1 MPTRQEAVRC
11 SRYRPLSEEQA
22 KMIHQTVMRVL
33 SEIGIEVNDE
43 QALGLFQQAGAKVD
57 ADRSIAKFGP
67 ELVMKLVDQ
76 APSNITLWGREEQH
90 NLVLGEDRV
99 CIGTGGTAIR
109 VIDLDTGET
118 RPSEIGDLHD
128 IARLCHQ
135 LDNLHLYMLPL
146 YPNDIPKENVDLN
159 RFFSGIVNTTKHV
172 MGGVYTVEGV
182 RDVVEMCSMIAG
194 SSENLRKRPFI
205 SMITCVISPLKMD
218 SHYTKLMIEAAKHGI
233 PVVCPAE
240 PLCGATSPVT
250 LAANV
255 VHQVAESLTGVM
267 LTQIVNPGSPVI
279 LGTVSSTTDFRDMR
293 YICGGVEM
301 GMISAAEAQMA
312 QFYGLPF
319 YAVGGMSDSK
329 VVDAQAGYESAMT
342 TLLNVLA
349 GANFVHDAIGMC
361 DFALTMSF
369 EKCIMDNE
377 IAGMAMRAAEG
388 IRVDEET
395 LAFDVIK
402 EVGPGGSFI
411 SHKHTARNMR
421 KEHFLP
427 KLSDRNIREKWV
439 AQGAQD
445 AGQRANNMAKK
456 ILDRPAE
463 PKIPSET
470 LSAITSRF
478 PQLTYPAK

>member
-1 MPTRQEAVRC
+1 MKKTVRC

-22 KMIHQTVMRVL
+22 KMIHETVMRVL
-33 SEIGIEVNDE
+33 SEIGVEVNNE
-43 QALGLFQQAGAKVD
+43 QALKLFQQAGAKVD
-57 ADRSIAKFGP
+57 ADRSIAKFDP
-67 ELVMKLVDQ
+67 ELVMKLINQ
-76 APSNITLWGREEQH
+76 APANVTLWGREEKH
-90 NLVLGEDRV
+90 NVVLGEDRV

-109 VIDLDTGET
+109 VVDLETGET
-118 RPSEIGDLHD
+118 RPSEIRDLHEM
-128 IARLCHQ
+128 ARLCHQ
-135 LDNLHLYMLPL
+135 LDNLSLYMLPL
-146 YPNDIPKENVDLN
+146 YPNDVPKENVDLN

-172 MGGVYTVEGV
+172 MGGVYTIEGV
-182 RDVVEMCSMIAG
+182 RDVVEMCSLIAG
-194 SSENLRKRPFI
+194 SKEDLQKRPFI

-218 SHYTKLMIEAAKHGI
+218 SHYTELMIEAAKHGI

-240 PLCGATSPVT
+240 PLCGATSPIT

-255 VHQVAESLTGVM
+255 VHQVTESLTGVM
-267 LTQIVNPGSPVI
+267 LTQIVNPGTPVI

-293 YICGGVEM
+293 YICGAVEM

-349 GANFVHDAIGMC
+349 GANFVHDAIGLF

-369 EKCIMDNE
+369 EKCITDNE

-411 SHKHTARNMR
+411 SHKHTARHMR

-427 KLSDRNIREKWV
+427 KLSDRSIREKWA
-439 AQGAQD
+439 AQGAKD
-445 AGQRANNMAKK
+445 AAQRAHDLAKK
-456 ILDRPAE
+456 ILERPPE
-463 PKIPSET
+463 PQLPGES
-470 LSAITSRF
+470 LSAVTDRF
-478 PQLTYPAK
+478 PQITYPCS